1 MCLCVY
7 ECDDPRQMFRVWGS
21 GGSGCARRAR
31 AHTLHARAR
40 THPPTPTHT
49 HKRRTSSLALAGEC
63 AGRLLSCSRT
73 SSANVEARCF
83 SAERDLPEMSVPAAS
98 SLLSFSA
105 ALWDGKGHGKCES
118 IVNTQIHPQTTRAP
132 AYMHATKGAYSV
144 KFHWGMLHGLLL
156 DLHLGVYLCLC
167 LCLCLHD

>member
-1 MCLCVY
+1 VR
-7 ECDDPRQMFRVWGS
+7 ET
-21 GGSGCARRAR
+21 CACTHTSRTRAHTPRRAR

-40 THPPTPTHT
+40 THPPTPNHT

-118 IVNTQIHPQTTRAP
+118 IVNTQIHPQTARAR

>member
-118 IVNTQIHPQTTRAP
+118 IVNTQIHPHTARAH
-132 AYMHATKGAYSV
+132 AYMYACKWAYSV
-144 KFHWGMLHGLLL
+144 RFHSGMLYGALFTSTSIS
-156 DLHLGVYLCLC
+156 VSMSTLCQ
-167 LCLCLHD
+167 CLHD